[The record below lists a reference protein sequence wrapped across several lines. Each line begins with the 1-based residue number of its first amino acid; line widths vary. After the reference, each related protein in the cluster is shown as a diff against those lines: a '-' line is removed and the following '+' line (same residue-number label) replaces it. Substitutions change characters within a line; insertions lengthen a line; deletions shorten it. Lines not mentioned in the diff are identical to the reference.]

1 MAFERK
7 ISSSTLKYKM
17 KLWCS
22 TKLYKDM
29 GYKYR
34 KITELRVKSL
44 YCASLDKSLQY
55 LTSAIPSEESNCEVL
70 ASTMPCISDITVIYV
85 TLSPLFHKNKT
96 IKVMCCLER
105 GNFLKLFLSLL
116 LYQKLSVFLFEYL

>member
-29 GYKYR
+29 GYKSR

-44 YCASLDKSLQY
+44 YCTSLDKSLQY
-55 LTSAIPSEESNCEVL
+55 LTSAIPSAEGKCEVL
-70 ASTMPCISDITVIYV
+70 ASTMPRISDITVIYDS
-85 TLSPLFHKNKT
+85 LSPLFCKIKT
-96 IKVMCCLER
+96 IKIMCCLEW

-116 LYQKLSVFLFEYL
+116 LYQKLSVFLF